1 MNYNIVA
8 TPEFLKEAKKLGK
21 KYHSL
26 KNDLSALFQE
36 LGKNPALGTPLG
48 NNCYKIRLAIK
59 AKGKGKS
66 GGARVITYIFIDKET
81 LYLLSLYDKG
91 ERNSISDKE
100 IKALLKL
107 IK

>member
-1 MNYNIVA
+1 MEKISFV
-8 TPEFLKEAKKLGK
+8 
-21 KYHSL
+21 
-26 KNDLSALFQE
+26 KNDLSTLFQE
-36 LGKNPALGTPLG
+36 LGENPALGTTLG

-91 ERNSISDKE
+91 EQNSISDKE